1 VKYDVK
7 ESVMSQP
14 DNSSTT
20 LKTSRR
26 RFLELSTTAAGA
38 TLAAGTPLAAE
49 RLAVAQQVS
58 QSGQTPS
65 EVPDTTKATRIPRPE
80 AKKAGTQGCPPEIR
94 TALSGPWPSLRTP
107 FTRRGEIDY
116 DGLRSYLDFV
126 IHAGAKA
133 VVLTWGDSLYS
144 ILTDDEIAQ
153 LTKAVVSHVNKRAF
167 VVAAT
172 DTWWTGKAVE
182 FARYCVQV
190 GADMLMVLPP
200 DWAHAATVD
209 SLVAHYAA
217 VAEHIPVMVVTNY
230 LASRQP
236 FGLDVIKAV
245 YQRVPGVVALKDDV
259 CGEFIRRVCLL
270 THDRWALSAGGYKEN
285 HMNMLP
291 YGVDGYLSTF
301 MTFKP
306 EVAWRYWKAIEALDL
321 ETARTVIRDYDLPL
335 FERLRAIGDGAQDAG
350 LHGIYELVGIAKRY
364 RRPPYYSLSDK
375 EMEALAEFLRRKKI
389 L

>member
-1 VKYDVK
+1 
-7 ESVMSQP
+7 MSQP

-20 LKTSRR
+20 SKTSRR
-26 RFLELSTTAAGA
+26 RFLELSTTAAGV
-38 TLAAGTPLAAE
+38 TLAAGIPLVAE

-65 EVPDTTKATRIPRPE
+65 DVPGTGKTTRIPMPE
-80 AKKAGTQGCPPEIR
+80 AKKAGMQGCPPEIR
-94 TALSGPWPSLRTP
+94 AALSGPWPTLRTP
-107 FTRRGEIDY
+107 FTRQGEIDY
-116 DGLRSYLDFV
+116 DGMRSYVDFV
-126 IHAGAKA
+126 INGGAKA

-172 DTWWTGKAVE
+172 DMWWTGKAVD

-200 DWAHAATVD
+200 DWAHSTTLE

-230 LASRQP
+230 LASRQA
-236 FGLDVIKAV
+236 FGLDVLKAL

-259 CGEFIRRVCLL
+259 CGDFIRKVCLL
-270 THDRWALSAGGYKEN
+270 THDRWSLSAGGYKEN

-306 EVAWRYWKAIEALDL
+306 EIAWRYWKATEALDL
-321 ETARTVIRDYDLPL
+321 EAARTVIRDYDLPL
-335 FERLRAIGDGAQDAG
+335 FECARAIGDGGQDAA

-364 RRPPYYSLSDK
+364 RRPPYYSLNDK
-375 EMEALAEFLRRKKI
+375 QMEDLAECLRKKKI